1 METDHQTSSYSSKAH
16 YAARYLL
23 MLSILPGSIC
33 QLPCL
38 GEGLVAVGMSL
49 ALFAEVSMFTGVV
62 ELRWGQSG
70 GS

>member
-1 METDHQTSSYSSKAH
+1 
-16 YAARYLL
+16 

-49 ALFAEVSMFTGVV
+49 ALFADISMFTGVV